1 MQIFAANF
9 DSLILFRKTCSHGDI
24 ILASRF
30 LAQQILSPFV
40 SGLYFSLKF
49 LTLLEF
55 SKEEILFQV
64 WSLENQSNVVIRTA
78 DTDCL
83 FIGLGCCEKLDPFL
97 KIWLEVGCKVK
108 IICDLLVLILYTLI
122 YAKISARVFPL
133 ITGLRYLT
141 TQHSLVNK
149 ERFSS

>member
-1 MQIFAANF
+1 MFTWRHHTGIKLFGKRNF
-9 DSLILFRKTCSHGDI
+9 DSVCFWLVL
-24 ILASRF
+24 
-30 LAQQILSPFV
+30 
-40 SGLYFSLKF
+40 
-49 LTLLEF
+49 LLEF

-83 FIGLGCCEKLDPFL
+83 IIGLGCCEKLDPFL
-97 KIWLEVGCKVK
+97 KIWLEVGCRVE
-108 IICDLLVLILYTLI
+108 IIYDLLVLILYTLI

-141 TQHSLVNK
+141 SQHSLVEK